1 MIAFTKQN
9 YLFEEM
15 LKVWELIVNRKKC
28 APNTWSYSNNY
39 SQKPNAMQNPK
50 NLKDMDQQENC
61 IILTLIIQ
69 MHTEDRF
76 NG

>member
-1 MIAFTKQN
+1 
-9 YLFEEM
+9 
-15 LKVWELIVNRKKC
+15 
-28 APNTWSYSNNY
+28 
-39 SQKPNAMQNPK
+39 MQNPK

-76 NG
+76 NE